1 LVESSLYSRLRDI
14 RDCIRGIFFF
24 GTPHQGLR
32 TAELYDMVVDE
43 TDYTQKIQNL
53 LAQLREGSEYLENQ
67 REALARVWNDFRGM
81 VCTFYE
87 TQLTKSVKKV
97 GVPESIVIRQ
107 KFASIL

>member
-1 LVESSLYSRLRDI
+1 
-14 RDCIRGIFFF
+14 
-24 GTPHQGLR
+24 
-32 TAELYDMVVDE
+32 MVDDE

-67 REALARVWNDFRGM
+67 REALTRVWNDFRGM

-97 GVPESIVIRQ
+97 GVPESIQSFGKNSRAYCDRLTEQ
-107 KFASIL
+107 